1 MNLSGASL
9 VNSPID
15 RSQYPPRT
23 QYTLSRPPQISL
35 DSTLS
40 QSSLMQQ
47 SQAGSLAQTP
57 ENPYNYDTLPSN
69 YNPNV
74 TYAAGL
80 SVDAPKR
87 TAHSLKSFAMSGQPG
102 GTPINTGQKNRK
114 YQIYVG
120 TQSQE

>member
-1 MNLSGASL
+1 M
-9 VNSPID
+9 D
-15 RSQYPPRT
+15 RNQYATALRS

-35 DSTLS
+35 DNALS

-57 ENPYNYDTLPSN
+57 EHPYNYDTLPSN

-74 TYAAGL
+74 TYAPGL

-87 TAHSLKSFAMSGQPG
+87 ATHSLKSFAMSGQPG
-102 GTPINTGQKNRK
+102 GTPINSGGGKQNRRYLLLK
-114 YQIYVG
+114 Q
-120 TQSQE
+120 